1 MCFFFFNKIYV
12 YTILSSIKCLKSN
25 VHTLIHC
32 ATWEAQLKKTL
43 LLKNANHHLG
53 LQPVVVVGISKI
65 MDHRSP

>member
-1 MCFFFFNKIYV
+1 MTFSVASEYKIYVFFFNKIYV

-43 LLKNANHHLG
+43 LLK
-53 LQPVVVVGISKI
+53 KC
-65 MDHRSP
+65 